1 MMRVLPAPTGPVLRT
16 GDQLGEGPAWD
27 GVRGELLWVDI
38 LRGRLHRYT
47 PATGEFS
54 HRQFGHAVSA
64 VLPRAGGG
72 LAVAAHHGVLLL
84 DADGEVERTI
94 TVPGE
99 PGSNRLGDAGVDPAG
114 RLWFGTLD
122 AEMLPGR
129 GALHRLAPGSSVPER
144 VLDRTSV
151 ANGIGWSPD
160 GSRMYFVDSA
170 TRRIDVLDFDPAT
183 GEARDRRPW
192 VSIEDEAGVPDG
204 LAVDAEGGVWVA
216 LWRGGQ
222 IRRYDAGARHD
233 ATLPLPVRQVTSC
246 AFGGPALDRLYVT
259 TGRVEMDGRRLAAE
273 PDAGA
278 VFAADVGVC
287 GRPVPPYPG

>member
-1 MMRVLPAPTGPVLRT
+1 MMRVLPAPTEPVLRT
-16 GDQLGEGPAWD
+16 RDQLGEGPAWD
-27 GVRGELLWVDI
+27 AARGELLWVDI
-38 LRGRLHRYT
+38 LRGRLYRYA
-47 PATGEFS
+47 PATGEVT
-54 HRQFGHAVSA
+54 HRRFGHAVSA

-72 LAVAAHHGVLLL
+72 LAVAARHGVLLL
-84 DADGEVERTI
+84 GPDGGIERTV

-99 PGSNRLGDAGVDPAG
+99 PEGNRLGDAGVDPAG

-122 AEMLPGR
+122 ADMLPGR
-129 GALHRLAPGSSVPER
+129 GALYRLAPGAPAPER

-151 ANGIGWSPD
+151 ANGLGWSPD
-160 GSRMYFVDSA
+160 GSRMYFIDSA

-183 GEARDRRPW
+183 GDARDRRPW
-192 VSIEDEAGVPDG
+192 VSVEDEAGVPDG

-222 IRRYDAGARHD
+222 IRRYDPGGRHD

-246 AFGGPALDRLYVT
+246 AFGGPQLGLLYVT
-259 TGRVEMDGRRLAAE
+259 TGQVEMEGRWLAAE

-278 VFAADVGVC
+278 VFAADVGVR
-287 GRPVPPYPG
+287 GLPVPPYPG